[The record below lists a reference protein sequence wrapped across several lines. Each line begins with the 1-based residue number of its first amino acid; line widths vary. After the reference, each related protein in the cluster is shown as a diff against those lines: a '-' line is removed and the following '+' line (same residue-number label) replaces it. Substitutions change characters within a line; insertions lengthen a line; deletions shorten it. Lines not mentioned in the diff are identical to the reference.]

1 MVLTLEHVSETG
13 PIVNDPPMYN
23 TRHFPAAGGE
33 RPDVFELVRAGGRDR
48 EITEIWEGS
57 ADLRLYDD
65 TLEDLQAIAPREML
79 RGYRFSF
86 GYTVDGVEVVA
97 QHQATEE
104 ARA

>member
-1 MVLTLEHVSETG
+1 
-13 PIVNDPPMYN
+13 MYN
-23 TRHFPAAGGE
+23 TRHFPAAAGD

-48 EITEIWEGS
+48 DVSEIWEGS
-57 ADLRLYDD
+57 AELRLYDD

-97 QHQATEE
+97 QHQSEKE
-104 ARA
+104 AYA